1 MKTVLFSD
9 NSLWGCFN
17 YRGYVIRKFVDAGY
31 RVVVAAPN
39 DCADGFVIPESVIYE
54 PVRISRKGTN
64 PFKDIFYLARLLRL
78 YRKYK
83 PATIFHYTIKPNI
96 YGTLIAALL
105 GIPSV
110 AIVTGLGYVFNNNN
124 ITARIAKMLYTF
136 ALRFSTRTIFLN
148 EDNMA
153 LMLRMGAVKDHRAIL
168 FEGGEGVDVSSFA
181 VEPVAEGQPRTFL
194 MAARVLYDKGY
205 REFVEAAKANPQ
217 ARFVLVGAIDVNP
230 SAVPEDVVRGEKAIE
245 YLGFMSHDQLIEQM
259 KKASC
264 IVLPSYHEGMSIVLV
279 EAVSLGRPII
289 CSDIP
294 GCRETV
300 DEGVNGYKVPARD
313 AEALSQACRQFA
325 ELTDDQIVTMAQAS
339 RKKAESQFDVRKVWN
354 TYINIIDTISQ

>member
-1 MKTVLFSD
+1 M
-9 NSLWGCFN
+9 WGCLN
-17 YRGYVIRKFVDAGY
+17 YRGYVIRKFADAGY
-31 RVVVAAPN
+31 RVVIAAPDDSN
-39 DCADGFVIPESVIYE
+39 GTSVIPPAVTYE

-64 PFKDIFYLARLLRL
+64 PFKDIFYLGRLFRL

-83 PATIFHYTIKPNI
+83 PSVVFHYTIKPNI
-96 YGTLIAALL
+96 YGTLIAALI

-136 ALRFSTRTIFLN
+136 ALRFSTKTIFLN

-153 LMLRMGAVKDHRAIL
+153 LMLRLGAVKSRRAML
-168 FEGGEGVDVSSFA
+168 LEGGEGVDVSSFA
-181 VEPVAEGQPRTFL
+181 VEPVSKEQPRTFL

-217 ARFVLVGAIDVNP
+217 ARFILVGAIDVNP
-230 SAVPEDVVRGEKAIE
+230 SAVPEEVVRGEKAIE
-245 YLGFMSHDQLIEQM
+245 YLGMMEHDRLMEQI

-264 IVLPSYHEGMSIVLV
+264 VVLPSYHEGMSIVLI
-279 EAVSLGRPII
+279 EAIALGRPVI

-300 DEGVNGYKVPARD
+300 DEGVNGYKVPCRD
-313 AEALSQACRQFA
+313 AEALSQTCRRFT
-325 ELTDDQIVTMAQAS
+325 ELPDDSMEAMSQAS
-339 RKKAESQFDVRKVWN
+339 RSKAERQFDVHKVWAV
-354 TYINIIDTISQ
+354 YKEIIDTIS